1 MIMHAY
7 TVTLET
13 VNNNDGADT
22 PVDQHST
29 SVFPRADYIYQFQ
42 IYPSRKLSINLPVHY
57 VCI

>member
-1 MIMHAY
+1 MHAY
-7 TVTLET
+7 TFTLET